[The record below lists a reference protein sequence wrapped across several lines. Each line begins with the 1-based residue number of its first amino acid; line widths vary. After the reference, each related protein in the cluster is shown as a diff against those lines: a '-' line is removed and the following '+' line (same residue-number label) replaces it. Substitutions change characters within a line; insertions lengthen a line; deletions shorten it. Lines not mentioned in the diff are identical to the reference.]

1 MLDLAPISVLVRG
14 PALEQEDQQ
23 RIAVLL
29 HHAHAFTTLVDRL
42 ARALDRTP
50 VGFLLQ
56 VLGRLDLGGPEVRL
70 EALVPRPPLVDPLA
84 RDTHDSASMADVAR
98 VAKVLQEV
106 LFMLYGLSPCGHR
119 SPGRRQQKS
128 GRQLAP
134 SKGRIGG
141 RSNGP
146 FGPWAARQR
155 LFG

>member
-70 EALVPRPPLVDPLA
+70 EALVPRPPPVDPLA
-84 RDTHDSASMADVAR
+84 CPP
-98 VAKVLQEV
+98 
-106 LFMLYGLSPCGHR
+106 LSWPAATKKR
-119 SPGRRQQKS
+119 P
-128 GRQLAP
+128 P
-134 SKGRIGG
+134 PP
-141 RSNGP
+141 P
-146 FGPWAARQR
+146 FQGQNWRP
-155 LFG
+155 LK